1 MDSAII
7 DLRKQIHQHPE
18 LSGFEEQTAKRIIEF
33 INTHHPTKIIDSIG
47 GHGLVAIYDFGE
59 GPTIVF
65 RSELDALPI
74 EEAND
79 FEHRSKYKGVS
90 HKCGH
95 DGHMSILSGLIFR
108 IKEMPFKKGK
118 VVLLFQPAEENGQG
132 AASMLNDPK
141 LKEIQPDYVFSLHNL
156 PGEEMH
162 SIVVKEDV
170 FTATVQSVA
179 IYLKGKVA
187 HASEPENGIN
197 PALAIA
203 EIAMEF
209 SKLVNTDRSD
219 PLFSLLTPICT
230 KMGEVAYGVSAGDAE
245 VHYTLRTWSEDVM
258 HELKSKLQQI
268 IQNICDKYSLRYSTE
283 WFDYFP
289 ATVNNKECVGIIRK
303 VANENKFQIKE
314 NEVAIRFGED
324 FGWFSQ
330 KYKTAMFGLGS
341 GVDTP
346 ALHHDNYDYPDEI
359 TETGIRMFE
368 GITRELLT

>member
-1 MDSAII
+1 MEAILQ
-7 DLRKQIHQHPE
+7 LRKDIHQHPE

-33 INTHHPTKIIDSIG
+33 INRHHPAQIIDSIG
-47 GHGLVAIYDFGE
+47 GHGFVAIYEFGE

-74 EEAND
+74 EETND
-79 FEHRSKYKGVS
+79 FEHRSLNKGIS

-95 DGHMSILSGLIFR
+95 DGHMAILSGLIFR
-108 IKEMPFKKGK
+108 LKEMPFKKGK
-118 VVLLFQPAEENGQG
+118 IVLLFQPAEENGQG
-132 AASMLNDPK
+132 AAAMLNDPK
-141 LKEIQPDYVFSLHNL
+141 FNIQPDYVFSLHNL
-156 PGEEMH
+156 PGEAMH
-162 SIVVKEDV
+162 SIIVKEDV

-179 IYLKGKVA
+179 ISLKGKVA

-197 PALAIA
+197 PARAIA
-203 EIAMEF
+203 ELTVEF

-219 PLFSLLTPICT
+219 PQFSLLTPICI
-230 KMGEVAYGVSAGDAE
+230 KMGEVAYGVSAGDAQ

-258 HELKSKLQQI
+258 AELKNKLADI
-268 IQNICDKYSLRYSTE
+268 IQRASTKHGLTFSTE

-289 ATVNNKECVGIIRK
+289 ATVNNKECVSIIRK
-303 VANENKFQIKE
+303 VAADNNYTIKE

-346 ALHHDNYDYPDEI
+346 ALHHDNYDFPDEI
-359 TETGIRMFE
+359 TVTGIRMFE
-368 GITRELLT
+368 GITRELLS